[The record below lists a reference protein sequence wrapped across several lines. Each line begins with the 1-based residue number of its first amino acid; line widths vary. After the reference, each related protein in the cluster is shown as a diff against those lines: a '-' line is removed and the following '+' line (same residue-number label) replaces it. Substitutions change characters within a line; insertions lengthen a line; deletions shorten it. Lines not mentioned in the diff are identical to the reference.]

1 MFFFYTESSKGILA
15 KALKYGSIDMKIT
28 KLLISGAAATS
39 GKSSLIAMLL
49 GNPPVRKHDS
59 TLLSR
64 PLRHARF
71 TAEGDS
77 SLKWECLDNPA
88 DLEKLLASRIKDLP
102 VNDMLQPSLI
112 RRQLLPGPAVEVMD
126 TSGDTSN
133 SEAAYDKSE
142 TFASLVP
149 LVETMARSNRLNQF
163 IGSTQL
169 IQEANQLFLTYYLL
183 LFVVIQSLYIL

>member
-1 MFFFYTESSKGILA
+1 
-15 KALKYGSIDMKIT
+15 
-28 KLLISGAAATS
+28 
-39 GKSSLIAMLL
+39 MLL
-49 GNPPVRKHDS
+49 GNPPVLKHDS

-64 PLRHARF
+64 PPRHARF

-102 VNDMLQPSLI
+102 VNDMLQARLI

-126 TSGDTSN
+126 TSGDTSD

-149 LVETMARSNRLNQF
+149 LVETMVRSNCSVSSISSLDLHNCGR
-163 IGSTQL
+163 STS
-169 IQEANQLFLTYYLL
+169 F
-183 LFVVIQSLYIL
+183 S